1 MANENTQESF
11 TSLWQFCTSNNRVC
25 PMPMKWNDLYQML
38 HDTKQVGAGYEPS
51 IPLIL
56 GAWGNTSDNQK
67 QERLKI
73 HIKWAE
79 DHNQLDEIGNYLR
92 ALKEEDW
99 AHYGEI

>member
-1 MANENTQESF
+1 MDNQEKETF
-11 TSLWQFCTSNNRVC
+11 DTLWKYCTSNNRVC

-38 HDTKQVGAGYEPS
+38 HNTKQIGAGYEPS

-56 GAWGNTSDNQK
+56 NGWEMSSPLEK
-67 QERLKI
+67 MLRLEE

-79 DHNQLDEIGNYLR
+79 KQNQLDEIGGFLR
-92 ALKEEDW
+92 SLNEEDW

>member
-1 MANENTQESF
+1 MANQPTKETLGSIWEY
-11 TSLWQFCTSNNRVC
+11 CTSNNRVC

-38 HDTKQVGAGYEPS
+38 HDTKQIGAGYEPS

-56 GAWGNTSDNQK
+56 GAWGNTSDNEK

-73 HIKWAE
+73 HIKWAK
-79 DHNQLDEIGNYLR
+79 DHDQLDEIGNYLR

-99 AHYGEI
+99 AHFGEI